1 MGITQSLLNL
11 DGYFRSITGNKILVN
26 DINFFDLE
34 DSEKLKR
41 ALMTVYGNDDTI
53 SSKPTCDC
61 GKLTGSYMLDRLCSY
76 CGTPCVEPHNN
87 ITPILWI
94 KAIKPEYRFLNPI
107 LWLIISNLMSK
118 NIDYLRYLCDTRYNP
133 PVEIPSYILGIKQ
146 FLNNVRTYENTMN
159 NLRNIMVYLKTVPK
173 FKNSDKKTDIDL
185 IIRLL
190 DENPDKVFAT
200 YIPVINKKLFVVE
213 ETTKGKFV
221 NLISADIIDAVRTWS
236 KLCTDT
242 DRTDR
247 AISNTMGYIMSTL
260 SRLYTNYIKQY
271 LIKKTGILRKHVY
284 GSRSH
289 FTFRCVIVSI
299 PGQHWHDEVIA
310 PWAVGVSAFRPHIMN
325 ILVNKRGYT
334 FKQANAALHR
344 SVKKYDPVIH
354 DILNELIANS
364 KYKGIPVLVFRNP
377 ELKQGSTQLVY
388 ITGFTTDP
396 MNFTAKISVLI
407 CKAPNADLDG
417 DECNFTIL
425 LDNDLAEEFK
435 TLSPYFNVPTESN
448 VYGISGNLTLFSP
461 SNSILSSF
469 IQSKDSNGDDKVL
482 NKFKFKE
489 M

>member
-26 DINFFDLE
+26 NIDFFDLE
-34 DSEKLKR
+34 DNERMKR
-41 ALMTVYGNDDTI
+41 ALMTVYGSEDTI
-53 SSKPTCDC
+53 STKPSCDC
-61 GKLTGSYMLDRLCSY
+61 GKLTGSYMLDRLCKY
-76 CGTPCVEPHNN
+76 CGTPCVEPHSN
-87 ITPILWI
+87 ITPILWL
-94 KAIKPEYRFLNPI
+94 KALSPEYRFLNPI
-107 LWLIISNLMSK
+107 LWLIISNLLGK
-118 NIDYLRYLCDTRYNP
+118 KVDGLRYLCDTRYNP
-133 PVEIPSYILGIKQ
+133 SLVIPQHLIHIKQ
-146 FLNNVRTYENTMN
+146 FLGNVRTYENTMK
-159 NLRNIMVYLKTVPK
+159 NLRNIMVYLKTLQQ
-173 FKNSDKKTDIDL
+173 FKTAEKRLDIDL
-185 IIRLL
+185 VIRLL
-190 DENPDKVFAT
+190 DENPNEVFAT

-221 NLISADIIDAVRTWS
+221 NLISSDIVDAVRTWS
-236 KLCTDT
+236 KLCSDP
-242 DRTDR
+242 DRSER
-247 AISNTMGYIMSTL
+247 MVSNTMGDIMSTL

-271 LIKKTGILRKHVY
+271 LIKKSGILRKHVY

-289 FTFRCVIVSI
+289 FTFRSVIVSI
-299 PGQHWHDEVIA
+299 PGQHWYDEVVA

-325 ILVNKRGYT
+325 LLVTKRGYT

-354 DILNELIANS
+354 DILKELIANC
-364 KYKGIPVLVFRNP
+364 KYKGIPVLMFRNP

-388 ITGFTTDP
+388 ITDFTTDP
-396 MNFTAKISVLI
+396 MNFTAKLSVLI

-417 DECNFTIL
+417 DECNFIIL

-435 TLSPYFNVPTESN
+435 TLSPHFNVPTENS

-469 IQSKDSNGDDKVL
+469 INSTESDGDDKVL
-482 NKFKFKE
+482 NKFKFVD